1 LKLLLDT
8 HIWIWSALE
17 PDRLSRSVSKA
28 LADPANEI
36 WISPISI
43 WEILLL
49 SQKKRLTLQPDADGF
64 LSDALSRVPLK
75 EATFTHEVALAT
87 PQVILHHHDPA
98 GPLSRRQR
106 QGLRTNPGHERP
118 SLARR
123 QGLFCSLESL
133 ISSARTHKVAATFY
147 AFKSQSCLFRLAC
160 TNDLVAL

>member
-17 PDRLSRSVSKA
+17 PDHLSRSVSKA

-49 SQKKRLTLQPDADGF
+49 SQNKRLALQPDAEGF

-98 GPLSRRQR
+98 DRFLAASAKVY
-106 QGLRTNPGHERP
+106 GLTLVTSDRHL
-118 SLARR
+118 LA
-123 QGLFCSLESL
+123 GKGFS
-133 ISSARTHKVAATFY
+133 V
-147 AFKSQSCLFRLAC
+147 LA
-160 TNDLVAL
+160 NR

>member
-17 PDRLSRSVSKA
+17 PDHLSRSVSKA

-49 SQKKRLTLQPDADGF
+49 SQKKRLALQPDAEGF

-98 GPLSRRQR
+98 DRFLAASAKVY
-106 QGLRTNPGHERP
+106 GLTLVTSDRHL
-118 SLARR
+118 LA
-123 QGLFCSLESL
+123 GKGFS
-133 ISSARTHKVAATFY
+133 V
-147 AFKSQSCLFRLAC
+147 LA
-160 TNDLVAL
+160 NR

>member
-1 LKLLLDT
+1 VGGASRLKLLLDT

-17 PDRLSRSVSKA
+17 PDHLSRSVSKA

-49 SQKKRLTLQPDADGF
+49 SQKKRLTLQPDAEGF

-98 GPLSRRQR
+98 DRFLAASAKVY
-106 QGLRTNPGHERP
+106 GLTLVTSDRHL
-118 SLARR
+118 LA
-123 QGLFCSLESL
+123 GKGFS
-133 ISSARTHKVAATFY
+133 V
-147 AFKSQSCLFRLAC
+147 LA
-160 TNDLVAL
+160 NR

>member
-1 LKLLLDT
+1 MKLLLDT

-28 LADPANEI
+28 LADPANEV

-64 LSDALSRVPLK
+64 LADALSRVPLK

-98 GPLSRRQR
+98 DRFLAASAKVY
-106 QGLRTNPGHERP
+106 GLTLVTSDDRL
-118 SLARR
+118 LA
-123 QGLFCSLESL
+123 GEGFS
-133 ISSARTHKVAATFY
+133 V
-147 AFKSQSCLFRLAC
+147 LA
-160 TNDLVAL
+160 NR

>member
-1 LKLLLDT
+1 MKLLLDT
-8 HIWIWSALE
+8 HIWVWSALE

-64 LSDALSRVPLK
+64 LADALSRVPLK

-98 GPLSRRQR
+98 DRFLAASAKVYGLTLVTSDQHLLAGKGFSVLSNR
-106 QGLRTNPGHERP
+106 
-118 SLARR
+118 
-123 QGLFCSLESL
+123 
-133 ISSARTHKVAATFY
+133 
-147 AFKSQSCLFRLAC
+147 
-160 TNDLVAL
+160 